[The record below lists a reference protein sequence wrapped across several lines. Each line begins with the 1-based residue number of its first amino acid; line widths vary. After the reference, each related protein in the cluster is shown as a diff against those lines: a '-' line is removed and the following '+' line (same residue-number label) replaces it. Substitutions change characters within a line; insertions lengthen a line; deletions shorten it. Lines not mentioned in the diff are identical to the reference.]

1 MFCIIKWSW
10 ILFVKAET
18 RWQRNPLR
26 GILSDVL
33 LRRRSLRIGW
43 LTQIPHHFGCRFWGI
58 INVKF
63 WMINVKFYKKLC
75 HIIFHKFLSISRCV
89 RPVTYASWLSKKV
102 PCFLQLQLLRTFVY
116 LVGGYRFILFCIS
129 IVSGLESRGLSKLF
143 IVNAKG
149 LLKLILHF
157 FLMYSYFLHSFLS
170 FL

>member
-1 MFCIIKWSW
+1 MCLIKFFV
-10 ILFVKAET
+10 ILFFAKFFAYLNMT
-18 RWQRNPLR
+18 NS
-26 GILSDVL
+26 GFSF
-33 LRRRSLRIGW
+33 
-43 LTQIPHHFGCRFWGI
+43 TQIPHHFGCRFWGI

-129 IVSGLESRGLSKLF
+129 IRTIHTSHWSRISLEYICKL
-143 IVNAKG
+143 
-149 LLKLILHF
+149 HT
-157 FLMYSYFLHSFLS
+157 SPSFLTRS
-170 FL
+170 FNLRGREGVQQRF

>member
-1 MFCIIKWSW
+1 MCLIKFFV
-10 ILFVKAET
+10 ILFFAKFFAYLNMT
-18 RWQRNPLR
+18 NS
-26 GILSDVL
+26 GFSF
-33 LRRRSLRIGW
+33 
-43 LTQIPHHFGCRFWGI
+43 TQIPHHFGCRFWGI

-149 LLKLILHF
+149 LLKLVLHF
-157 FLMYSYFLHSFLS
+157 FLTLR
-170 FL
+170 